1 MLHPSEG
8 TLEAD
13 ESEDTVSLLSKCEM
27 VGDVNVFLSPLEEE
41 EPGDD
46 DAESSQGRVHGTLP
60 NRTQGELE
68 VMIAGE

>member
-27 VGDVNVFLSPLEEE
+27 VGDVNVFLSPFEEE
-41 EPGDD
+41 ADD
-46 DAESSQGRVHGTLP
+46 DDVEASQERVHGTLP